1 MKYFFLALIV
11 LLVVAIVYII
21 STHNSFVALENKIEE
36 AISTMD
42 VFLVKRAELIPN
54 LVATVKGYAKHEA
67 ETLEKVIEARQK
79 AITGG
84 DSNARVNAEN
94 AITDAVRSLFA
105 VAESYPQ
112 LKADSSFTTLQ
123 KQLES
128 IEDDVAASRR
138 YYNGIV
144 RQYNTK
150 LQTFPS
156 SLVANFNNLQKHE
169 MFEAADD
176 AQRAN
181 VKVEF

>member
-11 LLVVAIVYII
+11 IVVAFFAYII
-21 STHNSFVALENKIEE
+21 STHNSFVTLENKIEE

-67 ETLEKVIEARQK
+67 ETLEKVIEARQQ
-79 AITGG
+79 AIAGH
-84 DSNARVNAEN
+84 DANAKISAEN
-94 AITDAVRSLFA
+94 AVTDAVRTLFA

-112 LKADSSFTTLQ
+112 LKADTGFATLQ

-128 IEDDVAASRR
+128 IEDDVATARR

-156 SLVANFNNLQKHE
+156 SLVANFNNLKKHE
-169 MFEAADD
+169 LFEAADD
-176 AQRAN
+176 SQRAN